1 MLKSFI
7 KFKFIVIYYVLNKN
21 NIGYLQK
28 GENCMR
34 EHEINKAIKECIKNY
49 FKEDKTVMIDES
61 LMRIKG
67 FIFYI
72 YDLIF
77 FGNKIIISEKTLEK
91 IEKSKSRITYKVY
104 SDNCSYLLKN
114 MEKDE
119 YNNYTIVDLDQYGKS
134 TYEGIVNYLQKN
146 PSVVYLLAN
155 RKLYNKLL
163 NEGLKDR
170 LKLLEVGMKITSLCK
185 NKAIKFVTLGFIK
198 HEDGKM
204 FLQKRSNET
213 LIKVYNSEGEEKEGE
228 IIEVEI
234 NDIILT
240 RSNKRTKYSFN
251 LYKIVTRHTRNSAI
265 NIIWTDML
273 KGEKTNFYVKKL
285 DYKYQKMIEDNS

>member
-1 MLKSFI
+1 
-7 KFKFIVIYYVLNKN
+7 
-21 NIGYLQK
+21 
-28 GENCMR
+28 MR
-34 EHEINKAIKECIKNY
+34 EHEINKATKDCIKNY
-49 FKEDKTVMIDES
+49 FKADKRVMIDES

-77 FGNKIIISEKTLEK
+77 FGNKIIISEKTLK
-91 IEKSKSRITYKVY
+91 IIEKSKSRITYKVY
-104 SDNCSYLLKN
+104 ADNCSYLLKN

-119 YNNYTIVDLDQYGKS
+119 YNNYTIVDLEQYGKS
-134 TYEGIVNYLQKN
+134 SYERLVNYLQEN
-146 PSVVYLLAN
+146 PDVLYFLVN
-155 RKLYNKLL
+155 RKLYNKLV

-170 LKLLEVGMKITSLCK
+170 LKLFEVGMKITSLCK
-185 NKAIKFVTLGFIK
+185 NKAIKFETLGFIK
-198 HEDGKM
+198 HEDEKM
-204 FLQKRSNET
+204 FFQDRPNET
-213 LIKVYNSEGEEKEGE
+213 LIKVYDSRGKEKEGE

-240 RSNKRTKYSFN
+240 RSNKNTKYSFN
-251 LYKIVTRHTRNSAI
+251 LYKIVTSHSRNFAI
-265 NIIWTDML
+265 KIIWTDML

>member
-28 GENCMR
+28 GESCMR
-34 EHEINKAIKECIKNY
+34 EHEINKATKECIKNY
-49 FKEDKTVMIDES
+49 FKTDKTVMLDES

-155 RKLYNKLL
+155 RKLYNKLV

-170 LKLLEVGMKITSLCK
+170 LKLLEVGIKITSLCK

-204 FLQKRSNET
+204 FFEKRSNET

-251 LYKIVTRHTRNSAI
+251 LYKIVTSHSRNFAI
-265 NIIWTDML
+265 KIIWTDML